1 MPERQF
7 SGSSPR
13 LAHLPPAM
21 HTPALN
27 MECITLKWRGLVERR
42 LDHFTELQQSG
53 RWKRYYTEDKFL
65 TEMRAAD
72 AIVQRWTK
80 IAPRP
85 DELAAKL

>member
-1 MPERQF
+1 MPEWQF

-21 HTPALN
+21 HSPALN
-27 MECITLKWRGLVERR
+27 MERIALKWRGLAERR

-72 AIVQRWTK
+72 AIVQRWAK

-85 DELAAKL
+85 E